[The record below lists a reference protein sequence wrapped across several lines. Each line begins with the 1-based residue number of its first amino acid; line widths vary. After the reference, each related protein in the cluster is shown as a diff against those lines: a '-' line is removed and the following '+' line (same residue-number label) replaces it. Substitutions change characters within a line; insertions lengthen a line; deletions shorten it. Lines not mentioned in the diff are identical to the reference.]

1 MLDLELTKKQ
11 QEALNYDGEH
21 MLIRGIA
28 GSGKTTVLLQKA
40 NKIITKYKQENV
52 VLFTFNQT
60 LASYAGELART
71 LNSDRLKVV
80 TFHSWASMIM
90 RKMGIHPRE
99 TVMGIK
105 QKQLFE
111 ACIKELA
118 LTYTHRFFKESRY
131 TEFLIQE
138 TAWMKGKNIY
148 NRSDY
153 LASERVGRG
162 NSVHVEQGDRE
173 RIFDFF
179 ELYQEKLKRKNMC
192 DFHDYASLIRR
203 NMNKFPEWERIDNI
217 LIDEAQD
224 LEEEQLRLL
233 KDTAKKRLV
242 IAADKGQKIY
252 KTSFS
257 WKSLNINISGG
268 RTKILENS
276 FRSTKQIIA
285 LASSLQQHDPICR
298 NRDEEFV
305 APVFPK
311 REGPTPLLVIAN
323 DHLQEE
329 EFVVSTIQ
337 QISQLHPDWTIGL
350 LCRNTL
356 PLNAYE
362 RRLNT
367 TNIPCVQLKRKLG
380 SALTPGVKLMS
391 FHSAKG
397 LEFDAVILIRIREN
411 TIPHVESGAGE
422 LDDEELAIERR
433 LLYVSMTRAKS
444 ILYLT
449 TYGKTSRFID
459 EMDLNLYKINRL

>member
-11 QEALNYDGEH
+11 QEAIDYDGEH

-40 NKIITKYKQENV
+40 NKIITKYEQEKV
-52 VLFTFNQT
+52 VLFTFNHT
-60 LASYAGELART
+60 LASYAAELAQT
-71 LNSDRLKVV
+71 LNTDRLKVS
-80 TFHSWASMIM
+80 TFHSWASSIM
-90 RKMGIHPRE
+90 RKMGIHPQE
-99 TVMGIK
+99 TVMGVK

-111 ACIKELA
+111 SCIKELA
-118 LTYTHRFFKESRY
+118 LIHTHRFFKESRY
-131 TEFLIQE
+131 AEFLAEE

-148 NRSDY
+148 TRTDY
-153 LASERVGRG
+153 LAAERAGRG
-162 NSVHVEQGDRE
+162 NSVHVGQADRE

-179 ELYQEKLKRKNMC
+179 ELYQTKLKRNNMC
-192 DFHDYASLIRR
+192 DFHDYAPLIRQ
-203 NMNKFPEWERIDNI
+203 NMDKFPEWERIDNI

-233 KDTAKKRLV
+233 RDIAKKRLV

-252 KTSFS
+252 NTSFS
-257 WKSLNINISGG
+257 WKSLNINIMGG

-305 APVFPK
+305 RPVLPK
-311 REGPTPLLVIAN
+311 REGPSPLLVIAN

-337 QISQLHPDWTIGL
+337 HINQLHPEWTIGL
-350 LCRNTL
+350 LCRKKV
-356 PLNAYE
+356 PLNAYD
-362 RRLNT
+362 RRLNSM
-367 TNIPCVQLKRKLG
+367 NIPCEKLDKKVG

-411 TIPHVESGAGE
+411 TIPHIESGAE
-422 LDDEELAIERR
+422 PDEEELAIERR

-444 ILYLT
+444 VLYMT
-449 TYGKTSRFID
+449 TYGKSSRFIA
-459 EMDLNLYKINRL
+459 EMDSTLYQINRL